1 MELRIY
7 FRHLQ
12 RYDSNGNQQIYTT
25 RNNSVSPLD
34 IILTNGRVPVYEW
47 QDMTDHVSGLDKLR
61 FTWTSDRD
69 DDGTPALNGAY
80 QQKKGASGSIVVE
93 GAAYEFLK
101 EWCEDHVAARLNEV
115 EVRVEDTSCGLYSGW
130 TVGSRDLDSC
140 EDGNCTYSLSLRQ
153 REDPYHC
160 VQNTIISDNWQG
172 WFDERYPQG
181 WIRHPR
187 FIYCNEQR
195 PNGILIVVWYLLGFL
210 VSIVVPMMA
219 SVILVT
225 GNIGGVFTWI
235 FKKLGIKPPKALQ
248 LALPVSSQQLAAT
261 VDQLKAMYIEA
272 AGCGRVHPAPL
283 IRDYIQNVCDKC
295 GVKVDEYT
303 APIFFSQTLRSPK
316 GDFIEASSGKKEG
329 GNPHYNACYL
339 NAPAK
344 KGVRLFSGIGNIFDA
359 SLQEDTSTS
368 YLEGN
373 KPILALSDFL
383 HQLKTLYNAEWR
395 IRYVKG
401 EPYLYFWRKDWFYDT
416 EYVYDFSLGAD
427 DRDKL
432 LEGVCFEWNEISYP
446 AYTSGLYASDA
457 IDVCGNEARSQMGG
471 VLNFGDEDNK
481 LLEGELRKE
490 SEYFGATRFRL
501 DGANTDYLYDA
512 MQQLVNSNF
521 FQITLAPQLK
531 TINRWVRDN
540 LNYCLL
546 LKDDTCMLPK
556 VLLWDEGT
564 GKHKA
569 RCIKDKV
576 PMSTALHSGPV
587 PEINQRY
594 NTNSEPWNQRY
605 EPKTHVKG
613 NKISFA
619 QARAG
624 VYEVLDYVGRFTSA
638 EARLVNYPMYFEPY
652 YKDTLWDW
660 FHWID
665 DPRVSPQAGKNWSA
679 KIELCC
685 DDLNKLRLVKSQN
698 YLDDTNIPLAKRE
711 IDDPA
716 VGETVKLP
724 LKHFP
729 NGIISEIEVVYDT
742 TDKYGKH
749 IQLKGT
755 V

>member
-61 FTWTSDRD
+61 FTWASDRD

-80 QQKKGASGSIVVE
+80 QQKKGASGSIEVE

-130 TVGSRDLDSC
+130 TIGSRDIDSC
-140 EDGNCTYSLSLRQ
+140 EDSNCTYSVVLRQ

-172 WFDERYPQG
+172 WFQKDPTEG
-181 WIRHPR
+181 KLHPR
-187 FIYCNEQR
+187 FNYCNEIR
-195 PNGILIVVWYLLGFL
+195 PNGLLIVIWYLLGFISAIVITVML
-210 VSIVVPMMA
+210 SIII
-219 SVILVT
+219 ST
-225 GNIGGVFTWI
+225 GNIGGILTWI
-235 FKKLGIKPPKALQ
+235 FKKLRIKLPKILEGLIIPGSDDLTAIKKQ
-248 LALPVSSQQLAAT
+248 LRT
-261 VDQLKAMYIEA
+261 MYIEA

-283 IRDYIQNVCDKC
+283 IRDYIENVCKKC

-316 GDFIEASSGKKEG
+316 GDFIEASSGVKNG
-329 GNPHYNACYL
+329 NNPHYNACYL
-339 NAPAK
+339 NAPLH
-344 KGVRLFSGIGNIFDA
+344 KGVRLYSGVGNLLDPGIN
-359 SLQEDTSTS
+359 EDTSTF
-368 YLEGN
+368 YITGN
-373 KPILALSDFL
+373 RPLLALSDFL
-383 HQLKTLYNAEWR
+383 DQLKTLYNADWR

-401 EPYLYFWRKDWFYDT
+401 EPYLYFWRKDWFYNT
-416 EYVYDFSLGAD
+416 EPVYDFSIGAD
-427 DRDKL
+427 DRDKM
-432 LEGVCFEWNEISYP
+432 LEGVCFSWNEITYP
-446 AYTSGLYASDA
+446 AYTQGLYTADA
-457 IDVCGNEARSQMGG
+457 VDLSGNEAKSQMGG
-471 VLNFGDEDNK
+471 YASFGDESNK
-481 LLEGELRKE
+481 LMEGELRKQT
-490 SEYFGATRFRL
+490 EYFGATRFRL
-501 DGANTDYLYDA
+501 DGSGTDYLYDS
-512 MQQLVNSNF
+512 MQQLVNS
-521 FQITLAPQLK
+521 QILQPNTEPQMK
-531 TINRWVRDN
+531 YVNNWIRGHV
-540 LNYCLL
+540 NYGLL
-546 LKDDTCMLPK
+546 LKDDTCSLPK
-556 VLLWDEGT
+556 VLIWDG
-564 GKHKA
+564 GSRHHAK
-569 RCIKDKV
+569 CVKDKV
-576 PMSTALHSGPV
+576 PMSTRLHSGPV
-587 PEINQRY
+587 PEMNERY
-594 NTNSEPWNQRY
+594 NTDHIQWKDRHPPQ
-605 EPKTHVKG
+605 THVRG
-613 NKISFA
+613 NAFSFS
-619 QARAG
+619 RPSDG
-624 VYEVLDYVGRFTSA
+624 VYEVLSYTGRFTSA

-679 KIELCC
+679 KIDLCC